1 MKRILSGL
9 EWGFHILMLA
19 LIMGAFIPLWR
30 DVSGNLVD
38 PYEGDALTR
47 TLLLLGYLL
56 VLALLLWRPAFLLRG
71 FLKGFLLWLLLLW
84 AFLSLVWSTAPEV
97 TFRKAIAAL
106 LTSLY
111 GVYLAFRFTPEA
123 FLRLLG
129 TTLLLLLGL
138 SIAFVFLLPDWGLMG
153 YPHEGAW
160 RGIFVHKNVLGRFA
174 ALGVLVF
181 LALLLAPGRK
191 RVWLVGLFLSGVVLA
206 GARSATSLV
215 LAFAMLLVVS
225 GLWIGQRY
233 RRLWPVLLLLGVLL
247 GASGSMVLAANYE
260 ILLEAL
266 GKDVTLT
273 GRIPLWL
280 TLIPFIQERLWV
292 GYGFGGFWLGWEGP
306 SAYVWSLVGWDPPHG
321 HNGYLDLWLDLGLVG
336 LGLGLCLLIRFS
348 LRSFRVYLTE
358 GFSVRAAF
366 LVGLITFLIVFNFT
380 ESNFLRANNLYW
392 LLFVWGY
399 TRAETGTGG
408 AETCATRGRL
418 KFSLR

>member
-1 MKRILSGL
+1 MKRVLTGI
-9 EWGFHILMLA
+9 EWGFHTLMLA
-19 LIMGAFIPLWR
+19 LIVGALLLLWR
-30 DVSGNLVD
+30 EVSGNPID
-38 PYEGDALTR
+38 PYEGDTLIR
-47 TLLLLGYLL
+47 FLLLLGYAVVL
-56 VLALLLWRPAFLLRG
+56 VLLLREPAFLWRG
-71 FLKGFLLWLLLLW
+71 LIKGGPIWLLLLW

-160 RGIFVHKNVLGRFA
+160 RGIFVHKNDLGRFA

-260 ILLEAL
+260 VLLEAL

-306 SAYVWSLVGWDPPHG
+306 SAYVWSLVGWGPVHG

-336 LGLGLCLLIRFS
+336 LLLGLWLL
-348 LRSFRVYLTE
+348 LRLILASVQRYVAE
-358 GFSVRAAF
+358 GFSSRALF
-366 LVGLITFLIVFNFT
+366 QVGVVTFLIIYNFA
-380 ESNFLRANNLYW
+380 ESSFLRANNLYW
-392 LLFVWGY
+392 LFLVWSY
-399 TRAETGTGG
+399 LRVG
-408 AETCATRGRL
+408 AANYSGINAHRFQGARGQ
-418 KFSLR
+418 

>member
-1 MKRILSGL
+1 
-9 EWGFHILMLA
+9 MLA
-19 LIMGAFIPLWR
+19 LIVGALLLLWR
-30 DVSGNLVD
+30 EVSGNPID
-38 PYEGDALTR
+38 PYEGDTLIR
-47 TLLLLGYLL
+47 FLLLLGYAVVL
-56 VLALLLWRPAFLLRG
+56 VLLLREPAFLWRG
-71 FLKGFLLWLLLLW
+71 LIKGGPIWLLLLW

-160 RGIFVHKNVLGRFA
+160 RGIFVHKNGLGRFA

-260 ILLEAL
+260 VLLEAL

-306 SAYVWSLVGWDPPHG
+306 SAYVWSLVGWGPVHG

-336 LGLGLCLLIRFS
+336 LLLGLWLL
-348 LRSFRVYLTE
+348 LRLILASVQRYVAE
-358 GFSVRAAF
+358 GFSSRALF
-366 LVGLITFLIVFNFT
+366 QVGVVTFLIIYNFA
-380 ESNFLRANNLYW
+380 ESSFLRANNLYW
-392 LLFVWGY
+392 LFLVWSY
-399 TRAETGTGG
+399 LRVG
-408 AETCATRGRL
+408 AANYSGINAHRFQGARGQ
-418 KFSLR
+418 